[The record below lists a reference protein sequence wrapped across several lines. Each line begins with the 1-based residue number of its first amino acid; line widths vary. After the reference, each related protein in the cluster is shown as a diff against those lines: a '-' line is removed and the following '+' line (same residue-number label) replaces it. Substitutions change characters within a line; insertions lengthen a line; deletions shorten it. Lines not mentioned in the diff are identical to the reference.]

1 MNAEITRQ
9 TRRTVRN
16 SNRCDLMLLMVAPR
30 PPELVLVG
38 GENRFVNGPVMEAP
52 PVYSKSEAPPD
63 YGEVVRPPAVAV
75 VR

>member
-1 MNAEITRQ
+1 
-9 TRRTVRN
+9 
-16 SNRCDLMLLMVAPR
+16 MLLMVAPR